1 MATPLIILTII
12 FALLSVVSFGVAIKA
27 LKRKRVFGTTTNT
40 LVALLMLSLSTLFAV
55 LTVSTQG
62 YRAFTRE
69 EVVASVTT
77 RRLAPQRFEAHVS
90 FPDGRD
96 TTFLLGG
103 DEFYM
108 DAHILKWK
116 PIANVLGFHTDYEL
130 DRISGRYFDVEE
142 EQSNPRTV
150 FALSFSKP
158 IDLFDLRRRH
168 PLLGWLVD
176 AEYGSGTFIATDDE
190 VKFEVLVSTTGLM
203 IRKLEMPGSGP

>member
-12 FALLSVVSFGVAIKA
+12 FALLSIGFLGVAIRS
-27 LKRKRVFGTTTNT
+27 LKRKKVIGTTTNT
-40 LVALLMLSLSTLFAV
+40 LMALLMLSLSALFAV

-62 YRAFTRE
+62 YRALTRE
-69 EVVASVTT
+69 ELVASVTT
-77 RRLAPQRFEAHVS
+77 KRLAPQRFEARVQ
-90 FPDGRD
+90 FPDGSD

-116 PIANVLGFHTDYEL
+116 PIANILGFHTNYEL
-130 DRISGRYFDVEE
+130 DRIAGRYFDVFE
-142 EQSNPRTV
+142 EQSKPRTV
-150 FALSFSKP
+150 FALSTPKP

-168 PLLGWLVD
+168 PMLRWLVD

-190 VKFEVLVSTTGLM
+190 ADFSVLVSTTGLM
-203 IRKLEMPGSGP
+203 IRKNPKPGSEP